1 MPSYN
6 GIEVTEEFYG
16 FFAPYFANLISP
28 IEDPREQDNV
38 NLNYPLSSY
47 LSVIILGLCQGATTM
62 RQIAL
67 LSQDQAFQQQIA
79 FLWGDGETPRSQN
92 SFTNLTKQLSPQSFQ
107 QPYNLML
114 HELYSNNAFAPFQI
128 NGLRI
133 GAIDGIELHNL

>member
-1 MPSYN
+1 MPTYN

-47 LSVIILGLCQGATTM
+47 LSVIILGLCQGATPM

-79 FLWGDGETPRSQN
+79 FLCGDGETPRSRVSKNAIFGLN
-92 SFTNLTKQLSPQSFQ
+92 SLPGFWTQKNPVYCL
-107 QPYNLML
+107 
-114 HELYSNNAFAPFQI
+114 
-128 NGLRI
+128 
-133 GAIDGIELHNL
+133 